1 MKDSQIFKMSQND
14 FSKIVSG
21 KDVRAFWFLLNYS
34 IELKHAFKL
43 FSIKMLIKIKN
54 ID

>member
-1 MKDSQIFKMSQND
+1 MSEND

-21 KDVRAFWFLLNYS
+21 KDVRAFWFLLNHS
-34 IELKHAFKL
+34 IELKHDFKR
-43 FSIKMLIKIKN
+43 FSIKMPIKRKN